1 MSRWKL
7 ACGLVV
13 VTVLACV
20 GATMAQEGR
29 RAGGGGQG
37 QWGGRWD
44 PEQMRQMMMDRIK
57 ESLGATDEEWTVIGP
72 RYETVTTLARDARA
86 GGGFGMFG
94 RRGAFGGRGG
104 RGGPGRGAAEAP
116 LSETAQAAD
125 ALRETLDNDAS
136 TPEQI
141 KEKLTAYR
149 AAREKAR
156 EALAK
161 AQEQLRE
168 VLSLSQEARLV
179 LMGTLE

>member
-37 QWGGRWD
+37 RWD
-44 PEQMRQMMMDRIK
+44 PEQMRQMMLDRIK

-72 RYETVTTLARDARA
+72 RYETATTLARDAHA

-94 RRGAFGGRGG
+94 RRGAFGGRAG

-156 EALAK
+156 EELAK
-161 AQEQLRE
+161 AQEALRE